1 MRLVGVLLTFEN
13 NTGHTDGPTG
23 GRTDMTSY
31 RDALLHLKIEPKSN
45 KVINF
50 RDPWLGDNDDFVLA
64 LFHEG

>member
-1 MRLVGVLLTFEN
+1 MDRQM
-13 NTGHTDGPTG
+13 DG
-23 GRTDMTSY
+23 RSDMTSY